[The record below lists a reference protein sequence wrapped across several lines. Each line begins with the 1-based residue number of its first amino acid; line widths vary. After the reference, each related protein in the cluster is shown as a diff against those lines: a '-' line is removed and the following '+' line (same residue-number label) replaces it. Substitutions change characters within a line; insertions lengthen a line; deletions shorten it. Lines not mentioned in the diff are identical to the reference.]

1 MAQVHNPPDAQ
12 VFRYQVKPGYRHGRN
27 KQFGPGDV
35 VELTEFEA
43 AGFADK
49 LTKVGPVVA
58 AKVASGG
65 PPADA
70 TEAEDDEDESEPDA
84 TDAAVALAAEH
95 GVDLA
100 TVAGSGAGGRIL
112 VSDVEAVLV
121 EA

>member
-58 AKVASGG
+58 ATVGVEAG
-65 PPADA
+65 PPD
-70 TEAEDDEDESEPDA
+70 TDEDDEDESDSFDA
-84 TDAAVALAAEH
+84 TDAAAELAAEH